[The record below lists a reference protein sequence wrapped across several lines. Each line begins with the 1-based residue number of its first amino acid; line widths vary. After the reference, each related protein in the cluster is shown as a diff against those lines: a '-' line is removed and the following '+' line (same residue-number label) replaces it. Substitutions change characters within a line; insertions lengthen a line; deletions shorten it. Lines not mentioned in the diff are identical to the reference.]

1 MDSSSGSTRKVK
13 FTVYFNGA
21 DSKELSFK
29 ESNTVAEVKSI
40 IAKAYSTRAE
50 AIVFIPINDSLNREA
65 GDDGGMRSES
75 VVDAMLDDEQL
86 AAFNSG
92 SEIEG
97 LYIDVGTVAFAN
109 SNPTITH
116 NGSTRKVKFTVY
128 LNDEEGIELSF
139 KETNTVAE
147 VKNIIAKA
155 YHTTA
160 EAIVFIPINDP
171 YNREAGNDG
180 GLRSTSVVN
189 AMLDDE
195 QLAAFNS
202 GSEIE
207 GLYIDVGTVAFANS
221 NPTLTHRD

>member
-1 MDSSSGSTRKVK
+1 MDSSS
-13 FTVYFNGA
+13 
-21 DSKELSFK
+21 
-29 ESNTVAEVKSI
+29 
-40 IAKAYSTRAE
+40 
-50 AIVFIPINDSLNREA
+50 
-65 GDDGGMRSES
+65 
-75 VVDAMLDDEQL
+75 
-86 AAFNSG
+86 
-92 SEIEG
+92 
-97 LYIDVGTVAFAN
+97 
-109 SNPTITH
+109 
-116 NGSTRKVKFTVY
+116 GSTRKVKFTVY